1 MSFEATALILAWGA
15 IAVLAFA
22 MAGLLRQ
29 VRALT
34 MLIAGDLAPAAGPQR
49 GQVVPAEL
57 VGGAFANGG
66 GAGRLLVF
74 MDGDCPVC
82 EELAPQLAALGERGV
97 GVRLV
102 FRDGA
107 KAIAG
112 ANLEVL
118 EGMSESFERLGVP
131 ATPYVVRVGQGGTIA
146 DAAPIGSP
154 EALRR
159 FVEREE
165 VSHELI

>member
-1 MSFEATALILAWGA
+1 MSFEATAVILAWGA
-15 IAVLAFA
+15 IAVLALA
-22 MAGLLRQ
+22 MAGILRQ

-34 MLIAGDLAPAAGPQR
+34 MLIAGNAAPAAGPQR
-49 GQVVPAEL
+49 GQAVPAEL
-57 VGGAFANGG
+57 LAGAFRNGA

-74 MDGDCPVC
+74 MDGDCPAC
-82 EELAPQLAALGERGV
+82 AELAPQLAALGERGV

-102 FRDGA
+102 FRDSA
-107 KAIAG
+107 REIAG
-112 ANLEVL
+112 AKLGVL

-131 ATPYVVRVGQGGTIA
+131 ATPYVVRVGHGGTVA
-146 DAAPIGSP
+146 DAAPVGSP

-165 VSHELI
+165 VSHELV